1 MSHLIENSGAAD
13 NDKIKLGL
21 LANKFYE
28 DNKNDFD
35 KGKVSAEIRKRI
47 MGKFLVF
54 TVQFETI
61 VVKASKPLS
70 GIGNASFEIIRLYQE
85 KQKGQ
90 LINKALKQ

>member
-1 MSHLIENSGAAD
+1 MANLIEGSGAKD

-28 DNKNDFD
+28 DNKVDFD
-35 KGKVSAEIRKRI
+35 LGKVSANIRIKI
-47 MGKFLVF
+47 MAKFILF

-61 VVKASKPLS
+61 VIKASKPLS
-70 GIGNASFEIIRLYQE
+70 GIGNASDEIIRLYQE

-90 LINKALKQ
+90 LMTKALK

>member
-1 MSHLIENSGAAD
+1 MSELIEGSGAKD

-28 DNKNDFD
+28 DNKPDFD
-35 KGKVSAEIRKRI
+35 KGKVSAHIRKRI
-47 MGKFLVF
+47 MGKFLIF
-54 TVQFETI
+54 IVQFETI

-70 GIGNASFEIIRLYQE
+70 GIGNASDEIIRLYQE

-90 LINKALKQ
+90 LMTKELKQ